1 MEIGGWMGMVDITS
15 FYGYKYYTTLG
26 QAKRCS
32 GAQHFYFLSVPPLR
46 SEDSRKCRVLL
57 VVLGYGVVRS
67 LAAPRDSRVAMAFP
81 PVLAASLG
89 ILR

>member
-1 MEIGGWMGMVDITS
+1 MGMVDITS
-15 FYGYKYYTTLG
+15 FYGYKYCTSTLG

-57 VVLGYGVVRS
+57 VVLGYRYGVVRS

>member
-1 MEIGGWMGMVDITS
+1 MGMVDITS
-15 FYGYKYYTTLG
+15 FYGYKYCTLG

-46 SEDSRKCRVLL
+46 SEDSRKCCVL
-57 VVLGYGVVRS
+57 VLGYGVVRS